1 MLNAC
6 IWIIPISTFP
16 FDYSLPNSSSTIP
29 LSLTLSCSPLFCYSI
44 WFGRFLEAVL
54 FSQVLCT
61 IYFLPLCVRA
71 KLLPWNGIQKQFDK
85 WNLSSKENSQHF
97 IKISHILWWHI
108 FSRLWKYSFLSI
120 FLLFPI
126 YTQII
131 CKA

>member
-1 MLNAC
+1 MIFSGRIGMCASTNINSVKKTHARRMYMNYSNFY
-6 IWIIPISTFP
+6 ISIRLQFAKQLQHHPP
-16 FDYSLPNSSSTIP
+16 FSHSFA
-29 LSLTLSCSPLFCYSI
+29 LTLSCSPLFCYSI

-97 IKISHILWWHI
+97 IKISHIL
-108 FSRLWKYSFLSI
+108 
-120 FLLFPI
+120 
-126 YTQII
+126 
-131 CKA
+131 